1 MQFRKSNH
9 PHRQAFSGLVRFY
22 IIIIIIKIV
31 YCVQRGTF
39 DGSKR
44 YNANIQRKYRSQQ
57 KRAPWQILTY
67 LHGEPPLKRHDTPA
81 LTVQKSN
88 CPPESLLIGTSDAI
102 RPCKP
107 NPPKTPRTSCSL
119 SNPSASDVISERA
132 VSSGQSQPR
141 MLGHDSIGGLS
152 RSGK

>member
-1 MQFRKSNH
+1 MHPVCSFHLCPVRHIYGFESSLCSADCMEFRKSNH

-67 LHGEPPLKRHDTPA
+67 LHGEPPLKRHDTPGKQPDI
-81 LTVQKSN
+81 TCIFDSHM
-88 CPPESLLIGTSDAI
+88 CSRIGYI
-102 RPCKP
+102 EV
-107 NPPKTPRTSCSL
+107 
-119 SNPSASDVISERA
+119 ASDM
-132 VSSGQSQPR
+132 SQK
-141 MLGHDSIGGLS
+141 HLS
-152 RSGK
+152 FVHRIFD